1 MRCIFLFVI
10 LFSSFH
16 LHAEIDKNLLVLV
29 KYQDKNL
36 NVEILQYPFFAGPSH
51 QGPASYKIT
60 DKNTNKSLYI
70 PINFTSSLI
79 DLSNEFKWSEDKG
92 MIYRTINNEDVFL
105 SDPSPA
111 NDDGKNYDEKNNE
124 YTYLEVGS
132 WTFANNLVTLHQENN
147 LSNVLTINETG
158 EFNLSYID
166 NCEENAYY
174 TEALGTEFTH
184 EESDKCY
191 YLAYEAPVSL
201 LDIDFD
207 GQNEILILIKHEAQ
221 RWFDKMLVFELDG
234 TQHSSIHD
242 VLDNYVTSINIT
254 KKLISWYATGGC
266 CNNAY
271 YIFKVIDGKL
281 TLRYEDGVDES
292 RPYLKKCIDNQDYF
306 ACDEYIIDYV
316 NQEKIQ

>member
-1 MRCIFLFVI
+1 MAKKFI
-10 LFSSFH
+10 LFFLLLFFSAH
-16 LHAEIDKNLLVLV
+16 LHAEIDKNHLVLI
-29 KYQDKNL
+29 KYQDKNY
-36 NVEILQYPFFAGPSH
+36 NIEILHRPVIGGAMGSH
-51 QGPASYKIT
+51 YGVASYKIT
-60 DKNTNKSLYI
+60 DKNTNESLYI

-174 TEALGTEFTH
+174 TNALGTEFTH
-184 EESDKCY
+184 EENDKCY
-191 YLAYEAPVSL
+191 YLA
-201 LDIDFD
+201 
-207 GQNEILILIKHEAQ
+207 
-221 RWFDKMLVFELDG
+221 
-234 TQHSSIHD
+234 
-242 VLDNYVTSINIT
+242 
-254 KKLISWYATGGC
+254 
-266 CNNAY
+266 
-271 YIFKVIDGKL
+271 
-281 TLRYEDGVDES
+281 
-292 RPYLKKCIDNQDYF
+292 
-306 ACDEYIIDYV
+306 
-316 NQEKIQ
+316 